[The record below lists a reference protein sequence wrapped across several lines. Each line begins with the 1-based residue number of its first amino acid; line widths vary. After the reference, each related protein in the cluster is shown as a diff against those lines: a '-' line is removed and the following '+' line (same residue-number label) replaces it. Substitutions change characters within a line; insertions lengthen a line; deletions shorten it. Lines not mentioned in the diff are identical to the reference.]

1 MKAFLSKIFLST
13 ILFFIFVAFLIINL
27 STGNTSTNI
36 TINKKSKLYFYIY
49 DFIMIFF
56 IILIITSIY
65 NNGYDKGILESLFIW
80 AFLVIATPIPEAGLV
95 ISLPFKRFFNFSMPL
110 VQLLTSTFAL
120 LICLSFYK
128 QVKKLDYIGYIF
140 NLIMNKKYYLILV
153 VSIIS
158 SVITTIVIEDII
170 NRYFFDERISYLAT
184 KLSIISI
191 LIISY
196 IFLFISLIKL

>member
-1 MKAFLSKIFLST
+1 MKAFLSKIFIST
-13 ILFFIFVAFLIINL
+13 ILFFIFVSFLIINL
-27 STGNTSTNI
+27 NTGNTSNNI
-36 TINKKSKLYFYIY
+36 TINKKNKLYFYIY

-158 SVITTIVIEDII
+158 SLITTIVIEDII

-196 IFLFISLIKL
+196 IFLFISL

>member
-1 MKAFLSKIFLST
+1 MKAFLSKIFIST

-95 ISLPFKRFFNFSMPL
+95 ISLPLKRFFNFSMPL

-170 NRYFFDERISYLAT
+170 NRYFLDERISYLAT

>member
-158 SVITTIVIEDII
+158 SLITTIVIEDII

>member
-95 ISLPFKRFFNFSMPL
+95 ISLPLKRFFNFSMPL

-120 LICLSFYK
+120 IICLSFYK

-170 NRYFFDERISYLAT
+170 NRYFLDERISYLAT

>member
-1 MKAFLSKIFLST
+1 MKAFLSKIFIST

-95 ISLPFKRFFNFSMPL
+95 ISLPLKRFFNFSMPL

-120 LICLSFYK
+120 IICLSFYK

-170 NRYFFDERISYLAT
+170 NRYFLDERISYLAT